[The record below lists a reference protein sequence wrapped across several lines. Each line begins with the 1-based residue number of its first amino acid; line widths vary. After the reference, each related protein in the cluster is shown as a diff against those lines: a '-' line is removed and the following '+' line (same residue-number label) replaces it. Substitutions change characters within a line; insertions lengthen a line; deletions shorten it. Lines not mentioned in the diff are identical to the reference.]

1 MKIRKIS
8 NRILAYTLTLAILL
22 SSLVFGAVSV
32 TAEDTEIAAWSGN
45 AADSFAGGDGT
56 AANPYKI
63 ENADQL
69 FKVVEEYDTYAASYA
84 DNGQI
89 HFILTEDIYINDV
102 SDGTFVGNLPEKKN
116 WLEKFEDTINNPSTD
131 RAYTFNGCL
140 DGDGHTIYGL
150 YVNGVARAGLFPG
163 ISNKAVIKN
172 LKIENACI
180 KGGDGYAGAVVGLAR
195 WLNAA
200 GTSTPAQI
208 TNVGVTNLTIS
219 DVGFAGG
226 LVGNTTDATLTI
238 NNCYTNNIS
247 LSNWDGSGTP
257 GGLVGADENSGALK
271 INNSYSAGYFPMNSL
286 ENAAVCTNVYTNVPY
301 PEGNTTATVTVLTD
315 DKMKGAAA
323 KTYMSGFDFAIT
335 WKTVENGYPVINTD
349 IEIWDGTTAANY
361 AGGTGTA
368 SDPWLIENGAQL
380 LKMVTDS
387 TADGKDAASVTNNYF
402 KITAD
407 IYLNPVTA
415 EDMVSP
421 SVDSWAAKGYRNWDG
436 GYRWKQNTGFCGNID
451 GDGHTI
457 YGLYVESGNYSG
469 FLANVI
475 GHASVNNLHFKNAF
489 VRGATNG
496 CSPAVIIGAVNGNS
510 TVRSTATV
518 TNCTVDNGYV
528 FSDHTGSWRNGII
541 VGGGFNEGQITVS
554 NCAVTN
560 SRGVITNTS
569 TEKRTAAFIG
579 NTNYTK
585 THLIQNCFTD
595 SSMHP
600 VTDATT
606 EANYDVIHDNK
617 IYKNVYTSAAKP
629 SYDTNGDITY
639 LTEEQMKGENAKT
652 YMPGLSYK
660 YIWEIVENGYPEIN
674 LRGEIWDGT
683 NNLTDFSTFKGAGTH
698 ENPYKIENGNQLA
711 FAVTKSGNE
720 LHYKLANDIVLNDTS
735 IAGWEETANGW
746 YQNTQYRFNGE
757 MDGDGHTIEGLYWNA
772 ADTTKRYGLFAY
784 CGKANNGTHIA
795 VFKNITFTGAS
806 VNHSASTEGVAIVA
820 GQASGETIFENII
833 IDETCNVNAPNVK
846 GVAGIVGRG
855 YNEETYAHITINN
868 CAVLADITGKSHVG
882 AFLGTFWDD
891 YLTVTASN
899 SFAVTNTGLI
909 GSNDGTATCTNV
921 YTTTVSAED
930 TGAVQ
935 VDEENMK
942 GENAKTYMPGLDYDF
957 LWKTVQ
963 NDYPVLRDMDDRLE
977 AWDGTAATTL
987 KGEGT
992 KANPYKISNGA
1003 ELYYAIVTYS
1013 NADVTV
1019 APTEQKYFEITSDIN
1034 LANKQWYVPGLT
1046 AWLDN
1051 VAYNNIGFTGVIY
1064 GNGHTIY
1071 NFNSNA
1077 ASTAAG
1083 LIPVATQGTQI
1094 YDLHLVGGTLPRY
1107 NWRSYAL
1114 GGFIGL
1120 AKGAAGSAPIII
1132 DGCSVKNFDIAA
1144 VHGGG
1149 GFIGYSFSQSYNIK
1163 DSYVVN
1169 STIVADEDKVT
1180 AGTANASAFVG
1191 FIDGSE
1197 INNSFAIENCY
1208 TDNLSAESAQKKESF
1223 AAAVSYKNVY
1233 TTNEAYDGSVEGLT
1247 KLDDAQMK
1255 AKLAGFNYN
1264 QVWQTVENGYS
1275 VHLDYAVQKEIFSG
1289 TEAASYAGGTGTEAD
1304 PYLISDAQQ
1313 LYKLANATREETL
1326 GKFYKLTKDITIS
1339 RVYDGWS
1346 NDNLYT
1352 WAVKKAYLEGFTY
1365 ASSFAGT
1372 LDGAGYTVSGIYYN
1386 NEITDNGDYAYG
1398 LIPFATANAVVKDIT
1413 VSDINATVTGNGAAV
1428 GGVVGAAHVTPED
1441 AENPLNFIQFVGVNV
1456 KNCSANAA
1464 YTGDIVGRATH
1475 GIKFEICNADS
1486 IIGNYTDNI
1495 FMNGCNEALTLGDNV
1510 VTYNALNADSKALEV
1525 IRAKLIGTTDA
1536 YITDI
1541 NATYGFDIAD
1551 LVSAYRNIVAAA
1563 EDEYELVWSQDF
1575 NNNTMDYSVW
1585 SKNTTMSRKTNLVYG
1600 DNATVNG
1607 GSLKLNNKDTGE
1619 VDENGNKIYSVSY
1632 GLSTVDTMSFKYG
1645 RLEMRA
1651 KIPFGAGA
1659 FPSLW
1664 LTSRNALG
1672 NGVSPYGYDNEI
1684 DIFEVFGKST
1694 SQDRMITCMH
1704 KWYVDEN
1711 GNRIKDAEGNSIEC
1725 SNGTGVFSGNGS
1737 KIDEADRSHIV
1748 TEAGKTAWHTIVFEW
1763 TEDTMTFTVDGE
1775 SYDIKLSQLGDF
1787 DLTDYDTDSEGLF
1800 NQFMYLRLNN
1810 HMYTVG
1816 GSTYVYGGSESDI
1829 DPNKLT
1835 YEIDYIKLY
1844 QKDNGEIN
1852 LK

>member
-32 TAEDTEIAAWSGN
+32 TAEDTEIDVWDGTTATG
-45 AADSFAGGDGT
+45 FAGGDGSAATPYLIET
-56 AANPYKI
+56 AEQLRYLLENYTKTGESKDKFFKI
-63 ENADQL
+63 T
-69 FKVVEEYDTYAASYA
+69 K
-84 DNGQI
+84 
-89 HFILTEDIYINDV
+89 DIYLNDISNV
-102 SDGTFVGNLPEKKN
+102 NDPVDLWGKQN
-116 WLEKFEDTINNPSTD
+116 WLAGYGETVPVPANNVNLFEGT
-131 RAYTFNGCL
+131 L

-150 YVNGVARAGLFPG
+150 YVNGVAYAGLFP
-163 ISNKAVIKN
+163 AVSSYATIKN
-172 LKIENACI
+172 LSLEKVFIT
-180 KGGDGYAGAVVGLAR
+180 GGSGSAGAI
-195 WLNAA
+195 A
-200 GTSTPAQI
+200 GWAEYTSWQSATQI
-208 TNVGVTNLTIS
+208 TNCSVVDATIGQAANIEF
-219 DVGFAGG
+219 VGG
-226 LVGNTTDATLTI
+226 LVGRIDTTTVTVTNCSAYGLTLSQDTGRGI
-238 NNCYTNNIS
+238 A
-247 LSNWDGSGTP
+247 
-257 GGLVGADENSGALK
+257 GGLIGFAQTDGTLK
-271 INNSYSAGYFPMNSL
+271 INNSFSVGYFATCSQITK
-286 ENAAVCTNVYTNVPY
+286 AICTNVYTTADI
-301 PEGNTTATVTVLTD
+301 PEGYTNGGVTKLNTD
-315 DKMKGAAA
+315 QMKGDAA
-323 KTYMSGFDFAIT
+323 KENMAGFDFKYT
-335 WKTVENGYPVINTD
+335 WKTVTNGYPVFSGIKF
-349 IEIWDGTTAANY
+349 WDGTTATEY
-361 AGGTGTA
+361 AGGKGTYQE
-368 SDPWLIENGAQL
+368 PYLIENGAQL
-380 LKMVTDS
+380 LKMAKES
-387 TADGKDAASVTNNYF
+387 TAKTSDASTVKNTYF
-402 KITAD
+402 KITKD
-407 IYLNPVTA
+407 IYLNPVTN
-415 EDMVSP
+415 EDMVAP
-421 SVDSWAAKGYRNWDG
+421 TVESWNAKGFRIWDG
-436 GYRWKQNTGFCGNID
+436 GYRWSQSTGFCGTID
-451 GDGHTI
+451 GDGHTV
-457 YGLYVESGNYSG
+457 YGLYVESGCYSG
-469 FLANVI
+469 FLANVV
-475 GHASVNNLHFKNAF
+475 GNATVNNLHFKNAF
-489 VRGATNG
+489 VRGASNG

-560 SRGVITNTS
+560 SRGAITNTS

-585 THLIQNCFTD
+585 THLIENCFTD

-606 EANYDVIHDNK
+606 EANYKVIHDNK
-617 IYKNVYTSAAKP
+617 IYKNVYTSATQP

-639 LTEEQMKGENAKT
+639 LTEEQMQGE
-652 YMPGLSYK
+652 
-660 YIWEIVENGYPEIN
+660 
-674 LRGEIWDGT
+674 
-683 NNLTDFSTFKGAGTH
+683 
-698 ENPYKIENGNQLA
+698 
-711 FAVTKSGNE
+711 
-720 LHYKLANDIVLNDTS
+720 
-735 IAGWEETANGW
+735 
-746 YQNTQYRFNGE
+746 
-757 MDGDGHTIEGLYWNA
+757 A
-772 ADTTKRYGLFAY
+772 AR
-784 CGKANNGTHIA
+784 
-795 VFKNITFTGAS
+795 
-806 VNHSASTEGVAIVA
+806 
-820 GQASGETIFENII
+820 
-833 IDETCNVNAPNVK
+833 
-846 GVAGIVGRG
+846 
-855 YNEETYAHITINN
+855 
-868 CAVLADITGKSHVG
+868 
-882 AFLGTFWDD
+882 
-891 YLTVTASN
+891 
-899 SFAVTNTGLI
+899 
-909 GSNDGTATCTNV
+909 
-921 YTTTVSAED
+921 
-930 TGAVQ
+930 
-935 VDEENMK
+935 ENMV
-942 GENAKTYMPGLDYDF
+942 GFDFDF
-957 LWKTVQ
+957 LWKTVE
-963 NDYPVLRDMDDRLE
+963 NGYPVLRPMDERIS
-977 AWDGTAATTL
+977 AWDGGIATSL

-1051 VAYNNIGFTGVIY
+1051 AAYNNIGFTGVIY

-1289 TEAASYAGGTGTEAD
+1289 TEAASYAGGKGTEDD
-1304 PYLISDAQQ
+1304 PFLISNADQ

-1326 GKFYKLTKDITIS
+1326 GKFYKLTNDITIS
-1339 RVYDGWS
+1339 RVYDGWT

-1441 AENPLNFIQFVGVNV
+1441 AENPFNFIQFVGVNV

-1510 VTYNALNADSKALEV
+1510 VIYNALNADSKALEV

-1585 SKNTTMSRKTNLVYG
+1585 SQNTTMSRKTNLVYG